1 MITGAALEGLLVQD
15 FDIGVEGGKLE
26 RKPFSASVTC
36 PNSFQFGG
44 KKESRSFQSSLAAL
58 AAVMPTTVSKS
69 SRHCNKQVSAYATEP
84 GVLSVGLAPTPF
96 LLLPHAHPVD
106 F

>member
-36 PNSFQFGG
+36 PSSFQFGG

-58 AAVMPTTVSKS
+58 AVVMHPTVSKLG
-69 SRHCNKQVSAYATEP
+69 RHCNKQVSAYAAEP
-84 GVLSVGLAPTPF
+84 EDPYVRRA
-96 LLLPHAHPVD
+96 
-106 F
+106 